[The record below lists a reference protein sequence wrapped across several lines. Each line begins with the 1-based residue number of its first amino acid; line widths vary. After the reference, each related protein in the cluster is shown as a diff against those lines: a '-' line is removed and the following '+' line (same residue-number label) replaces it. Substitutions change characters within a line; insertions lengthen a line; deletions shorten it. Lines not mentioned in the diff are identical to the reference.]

1 LIWWKTSGSGRVG
14 FKSICD
20 GAIDTTTASGE
31 LIFKIFSSLAQFER
45 LSIQERTE
53 VGLTT
58 ARFSASFSFTG
69 GRLLPQMAGM
79 KANPLPQPSSDSTA
93 ASEGLRC
100 EVNRRGFLRK
110 SALASS
116 AAALAF
122 RFEEKVLLAQEQPKT
137 APPRPQPTPDFPRGR
152 IRKLSLSRLI
162 CGGNLISGF
171 AHSRDLLYVSP
182 LLKHYFTDEKIFET
196 LALCEAHGINTAILR
211 LDDDTLRLLKTYWKE
226 RSGKIQWIAQC
237 KIKEDDFDEIQQAV
251 DAGAVAAYVHG
262 GVGDDLVER
271 ARVDVLGK
279 AVERIKKK
287 GVLAGVAGHSLEVP
301 KACERA
307 KIDVDFYLK
316 TFNSKRYW
324 SAGPTPRNDSVWEET
339 PQETAAF
346 MQEVDKPWI
355 AYKVLGAGAI
365 HPSEGFRYAYQN
377 GADFLCVG
385 MFDFQVAEDVQ
396 IALNALDRAEQRDRP
411 WCA

>member
-1 LIWWKTSGSGRVG
+1 MIWWKTSGSGRVG

-116 AAALAF
+116 AAALTF

-339 PQETAAF
+339 PQETAAL

-385 MFDFQVAEDVQ
+385 MFDFQIAEDVQ